1 MNVLIVEDEVLIAMH
16 LELLVTGFG
25 HEVCA
30 TALSSAEAIAHA
42 AAHRP
47 DVALMDVRLA
57 GGSSG
62 IEAAGELLR
71 LQVRCI
77 FLSANLDE
85 ATRNAALAHDPVDFV
100 DKPILPI
107 LLQRALEKAERQL
120 WSSTDAAEHGCRR
133 VATRRD

>member
-1 MNVLIVEDEVLIAMH
+1 MNVLIVEDEVLIAMY

-30 TALSSAEAIAHA
+30 IALSSAEAIAHA

-47 DVALMDVRLA
+47 DVSLMDVRLGY
-57 GGSSG
+57 GGSG

-71 LQVRCI
+71 LHGVRCI

-85 ATRNAALAHDPVDFV
+85 VTRNAALAHDPVDFV

-107 LLQRALEKAERQL
+107 LLQRALAKAECPLR
-120 WSSTDAAEHGCRR
+120 SSTML
-133 VATRRD
+133 

>member
-30 TALSSAEAIAHA
+30 TALSAAEAIAHA

-57 GGSSG
+57 GGGSG

-71 LQVRCI
+71 LHGVRCI

-85 ATRNAALAHDPVDFV
+85 ATRNGAGLGVHPPMLHGLLAAGGVVDGSIGV
-100 DKPILPI
+100 AVGRLSG
-107 LLQRALEKAERQL
+107 A
-120 WSSTDAAEHGCRR
+120 STSPWA
-133 VATRRD
+133 

>member
-1 MNVLIVEDEVLIAMH
+1 MIVLIVEDEVLIAMH

-30 TALSSAEAIAHA
+30 IALSSAEAIAHA

-47 DVALMDVRLA
+47 NVALMDVRLA

-71 LQVRCI
+71 QHKVRCI
-77 FLSANLDE
+77 FLSANLDQ
-85 ATRNAALAHDPVDFV
+85 ATRNAALAHDPFDFV

-107 LLQRALEKAERQL
+107 VLQRALAKAKGSLR
-120 WSSTDAAEHGCRR
+120 SSTML
-133 VATRRD
+133 

>member
-30 TALSSAEAIAHA
+30 IALSAAEAIAHA

-71 LQVRCI
+71 QHEC
-77 FLSANLDE
+77 
-85 ATRNAALAHDPVDFV
+85 ALH
-100 DKPILPI
+100 LP
-107 LLQRALEKAERQL
+107 ERQ
-120 WSSTDAAEHGCRR
+120 SGRGHSQRGPCP
-133 VATRRD
+133 

>member
-1 MNVLIVEDEVLIAMH
+1 MIVLIVEDEVLIAMH

-30 TALSSAEAIAHA
+30 IALSSAEAIAHA

-47 DVALMDVRLA
+47 DVSLMDVRLGY
-57 GGSSG
+57 GGSG

-71 LQVRCI
+71 LYGVRSI

-85 ATRNAALAHDPVDFV
+85 ATRKSALAHDPVDFV
-100 DKPILPI
+100 EKPFLPI
-107 LLQRALEKAERQL
+107 LVQRALKKAEGLLISFR
-120 WSSTDAAEHGCRR
+120 
-133 VATRRD
+133 

>member
-1 MNVLIVEDEVLIAMH
+1 MKVLIVEDEVLIAMH
-16 LELLVTGFG
+16 LELLVTEFG

-30 TALSSAEAIAHA
+30 TAPSAAEAIAHA

-57 GGSSG
+57 GGGSG

-71 LQVRCI
+71 LHGVRCI

-85 ATRNAALAHDPVDFV
+85 TTRTAALAHDPVDFV

-107 LLQRALEKAERQL
+107 LLQRALKKAEGPLR
-120 WSSTDAAEHGCRR
+120 SSTML
-133 VATRRD
+133 

>member
-16 LELLVTGFG
+16 LELLVTEFG

-30 TALSSAEAIAHA
+30 VALSVAEAFAHA

-57 GGSSG
+57 GGGSG

-71 LQVRCI
+71 LHGVRCI

-85 ATRNAALAHDPVDFV
+85 ATRKAALAHDPIEFV
-100 DKPILPI
+100 DKTILPV
-107 LLQRALEKAERQL
+107 LLQRALEKAEKPLR
-120 WSSTDAAEHGCRR
+120 SSKMP
-133 VATRRD
+133 